1 MTDTKSLHTATEGTW
16 ALPLLV
22 LAPLA
27 AIRLLAEPS
36 TSWLTISWGLFALS
50 VLLVAI
56 GWATVFRRGTHGSA
70 AWGTCILV
78 HVVLVWQLISLV
90 RQ

>member
-1 MTDTKSLHTATEGTW
+1 MTDIKSPRTATEGTW

-22 LAPLA
+22 LAPLT
-27 AIRLLAEPS
+27 AIRLLVEPS
-36 TSWLTISWGLFALS
+36 TPWLTISWGLFALS
-50 VLLVAI
+50 LLLVAI
-56 GWATVFRRGTHGSA
+56 GWATVLRRGARGSA
-70 AWGTCILV
+70 VWGTCILV